1 MRLARSVAFLSDSF
15 NPEPHLYPSYPSA
28 QFNRID
34 IEVLSVI
41 AQQVLVIQQGLMA
54 RATTIQFEGREIP
67 LNPCF
72 GVFITVSEGNT
83 KGRGVEGECT
93 WQCLVHSIE

>member
-1 MRLARSVAFLSDSF
+1 MDITATHVTLRLV
-15 NPEPHLYPSYPSA
+15 

-54 RATTIQFEGREIP
+54 RATSINFEGREIP

-72 GVFITVSEGNT
+72 GVFITVSVTRLSVVLGSFTSE
-83 KGRGVEGECT
+83 
-93 WQCLVHSIE
+93 L